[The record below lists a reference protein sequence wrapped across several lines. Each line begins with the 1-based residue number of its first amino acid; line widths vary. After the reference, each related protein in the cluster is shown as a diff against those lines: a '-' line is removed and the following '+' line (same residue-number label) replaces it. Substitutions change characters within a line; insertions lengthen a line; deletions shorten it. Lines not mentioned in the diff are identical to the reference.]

1 MVFKSR
7 EHGEELGIHRQMPQ
21 TTFLT
26 FIQTV
31 GSFTTLCQLMIMHV
45 LISIG
50 SEEVNTSFSGYL
62 MGMLF
67 VPGGEFTFRWGR
79 GDVYLRPKSYNF
91 IYCIIMCL
99 VLCFASFDN

>member
-7 EHGEELGIHRQMPQ
+7 EHGEELGIHGQMPQ

-31 GSFTTLCQLMIMHV
+31 RGFTMLCQLMIMHV
-45 LISIG
+45 LFSIG
-50 SEEVNTSFSGYL
+50 SEEASTSVSGYL

-67 VPGGEFTFRWGR
+67 VPGGEFTFRWGG
-79 GDVYLRPKSYNF
+79 GDVSL
-91 IYCIIMCL
+91 
-99 VLCFASFDN
+99 